1 VDQGSGKDDSLYV
14 EDEDEEYEEE
24 SVLLKS

>member
-24 SVLLKS
+24 SVLLRS